1 MYTEQDRK
9 KIMATKNY
17 RVFTEE
23 FRKEALELLKSSG
36 KSVKQI
42 EQDLG
47 ITPGLLRKWRVRYQV
62 VSKGSTE
69 TSLEPSDIE
78 AAKREIARLK
88 RELME
93 ITEEREILKKVVNI
107 SSGKVHEVHLH
118 RRKHN

>member
-9 KIMATKNY
+9 KIMETKKY

-23 FRKEALELLKSSG
+23 FRKEALELLKNSG
-36 KSVKQI
+36 KSMKQL

-47 ITPGLLRKWRVRYQV
+47 ITPGLLGKWRVRYQV
-62 VSKGSTE
+62 VSKGLTE

-78 AAKREIARLK
+78 AAKREIVRLK
-88 RELME
+88 RELAE

-107 SSGKVHEVHLH
+107 FS
-118 RRKHN
+118 RKNV